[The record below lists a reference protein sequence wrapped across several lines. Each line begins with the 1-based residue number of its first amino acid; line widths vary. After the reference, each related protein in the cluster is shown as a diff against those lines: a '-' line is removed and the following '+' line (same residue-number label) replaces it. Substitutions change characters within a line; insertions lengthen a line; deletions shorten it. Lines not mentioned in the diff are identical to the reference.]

1 MPRKKI
7 RNYIIETIDK
17 HDLSQLNSELEIPFS
32 KYYTVE
38 KYDTKQKDY
47 RDKLK
52 AKFSK
57 KYDKTTDKARNVNQ
71 YYTGMK
77 LNGIYRKRKISAFVD
92 AAVQAA
98 ERFGAK
104 YPGISVED

>member
-57 KYDKTTDKARNVNQ
+57 KYGLPKDKIKVIPEFLTNEDKNSSVSEANEIIQNIQ
-71 YYTGMK
+71 Q
-77 LNGIYRKRKISAFVD
+77 KI
-92 AAVQAA
+92 
-98 ERFGAK
+98 
-104 YPGISVED
+104 